1 MLQEKEKE
9 MIKMKTVTSEAKNQI
24 SSIND
29 EIYNMENEDEIS
41 DNIYDIFIEIM
52 NS

>member
-1 MLQEKEKE
+1 MLQKKEKE
-9 MIKMKTVTSEAKNQI
+9 IIKMKTGTSEAKNQI

-29 EIYNMENEDEIS
+29 EIYNMENDDEIS
-41 DNIYDIFIEIM
+41 DNIHDIFIEIM